1 MAFKTVI
8 RIAKLG
14 SMGNIKASGEHT
26 WRERK
31 TDNADPERTPLNED
45 WREVKSAAEL
55 VEAVQQRV
63 AQAQQKS
70 DHAVPCIEY
79 LITAN
84 KDAFKE
90 GGGEV
95 DSTKYF
101 ADSLKWLEAK
111 HGKENIV
118 AVNIQRDEQ
127 APHMVAYVVPL
138 VEVEAKTRKRS
149 VVVGKDA
156 EGKQIREL
164 REYKEAATV
173 RLSAS
178 EFFDSRQK
186 LRDLQTDFSRDV
198 GQKHGLERGI
208 QGSKAKHQTIK
219 KFYTDMNETQKSFD
233 GTMRKRNSRISELE
247 TSDAN
252 KTAKISQLER
262 DLKASRKSEDG
273 LINDVLALKKEV
285 GSLKLDT
292 EYTKERMKQA
302 FHSDQVIKASDF
314 ARKWAE
320 HLPSTIA
327 IVKEKTAKQAT
338 QDAGK
343 TPER

>member
-14 SMGNIKASGEHT
+14 TIGNLKASGEHT

-31 TDNADPERTPLNED
+31 TDNADPERTHLNED
-45 WREVKSAAEL
+45 WREVKSSAEL
-55 VEAVQQRV
+55 VDAVQNRV
-63 AQAQQKS
+63 AQAEQKS

-79 LITAN
+79 LITAH

-95 DSTKYF
+95 DSSKYF

-127 APHMVAYVVPL
+127 TPHMVAYVVPL
-138 VEVEAKTRKRS
+138 VEVAAKTRKRS

-156 EGKQIREL
+156 EGKQIREI
-164 REYKEAATV
+164 REYKEAATS

-186 LRDLQTDFSRDV
+186 LRDLQTDFSKDV
-198 GQKHGLERGI
+198 GAKHGLERGVE
-208 QGSKAKHQTIK
+208 GSTAKHQTIK
-219 KFYTDMNETQKSFD
+219 QFYTKLNDTEKAFN
-233 GTMRKRNSRISELE
+233 
-247 TSDAN
+247 
-252 KTAKISQLER
+252 TAKTKAARVEKLEGLVEEHK
-262 DLKASRKSEDG
+262 DVHDKNFVIHNSIKAKLKAAREEAAEYKRLSAG
-273 LINDVLALKKEV
+273 MLDVLQNTKPEKLPLAVTGLKTSFENYEKAKVNAKTQPEAE
-285 GSLKLDT
+285 KKPPQT
-292 EYTKERMKQA
+292 PQKER
-302 FHSDQVIKASDF
+302 
-314 ARKWAE
+314 
-320 HLPSTIA
+320 
-327 IVKEKTAKQAT
+327 
-338 QDAGK
+338 
-343 TPER
+343 

>member
-8 RIAKLG
+8 RIAKL
-14 SMGNIKASGEHT
+14 STMGNIKASGEHT
-26 WRERK
+26 WRERP
-31 TDNADPERTPLNED
+31 THNADAERTPLNED

-63 AQAQQKS
+63 AQAKQKS

-138 VEVEAKTRKRS
+138 VDVEAKTRKRS
-149 VVVGKDA
+149 VVVGKDSQ
-156 EGKQIREL
+156 GKQIREL

-198 GQKHGLERGI
+198 GQKHGLERGVE
-208 QGSKAKHQTIK
+208 GSKATHKTIK
-219 KFYTDMNETQKSFD
+219 NFYTNIKQTEKFLWDAISTQ
-233 GTMRKRNSRISELE
+233 RNSEE
-247 TSDAN
+247 A
-252 KTAKISQLER
+252 KTAKIEQLEH

-273 LINDVLALKKEV
+273 LINDVVALRKQVESLKK
-285 GSLKLDT
+285 GLDLAS
-292 EYTKERMKQA
+292 R
-302 FHSDQVIKASDF
+302 DIKFTREIMAVLPTVKPAAIPRL
-314 ARKWAE
+314 ARDWAE
-320 HLPSTIA
+320 KLPSHL
-327 IVKEKTAKQAT
+327 AKQEANKPL
-338 QDAGK
+338 K
-343 TPER
+343 TEPTKGTDKDR